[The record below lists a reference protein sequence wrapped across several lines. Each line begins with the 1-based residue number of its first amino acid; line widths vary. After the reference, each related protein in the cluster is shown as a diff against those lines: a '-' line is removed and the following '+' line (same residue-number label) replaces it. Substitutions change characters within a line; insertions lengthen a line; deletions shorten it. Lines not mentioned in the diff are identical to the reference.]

1 MDTQTQTPE
10 PVAANTNNAATN
22 KIIANKFAPAIT
34 EFWLSATGKKNYV
47 RTVIRNEKNE
57 IVEDFKSNLPK
68 TVARNFL
75 AQPAFTEL
83 ESKMIDGYTVVRMP
97 NA

>member
-1 MDTQTQTPE
+1 MGTFLTENPSIEEIEDAAS
-10 PVAANTNNAATN
+10 VAVHKQECKAA
-22 KIIANKFAPAIT
+22 
-34 EFWLSATGKKNYV
+34 
-47 RTVIRNEKNE
+47 

-97 NA
+97 NT